1 MWKNLL
7 DVLSS
12 FTAFRVSSTFLLIG
26 LPSGNSFSL
35 CPPIGLISLLFPWI
49 CNASEFG
56 SICTFHDCVPSSL
69 NWIINK
75 NVKWHPSWLVWSPVA
90 LQQAPC
96 PTAYTVICLD
106 FASSFLAEVLHYLK
120 GKVVSVSDV
129 VIIFKINY
137 ISEYFYCLF
146 FDGQELQY
154 SLSPHPK

>member
-1 MWKNLL
+1 MAPILARL
-7 DVLSS
+7 VPCGTSAG
-12 FTAFRVSSTFLLIG
+12 T
-26 LPSGNSFSL
+26 LPN
-35 CPPIGLISLLFPWI
+35 CI
-49 CNASEFG
+49 
-56 SICTFHDCVPSSL
+56 
-69 NWIINK
+69 
-75 NVKWHPSWLVWSPVA
+75 
-90 LQQAPC
+90 
-96 PTAYTVICLD
+96 TVICLD